1 MSINFCS
8 SSNSKTVCSL
18 GNHDKD
24 GIDNSNYNYDNN
36 YSNSKNNNN
45 DYNSTY
51 LFTFVQ
57 STTLSLHFVE

>member
-24 GIDNSNYNYDNN
+24 GIDNSN
-36 YSNSKNNNN
+36 NNNN

-51 LFTFVQ
+51 SFTFCGVKNVYIDKPSIGKQ
-57 STTLSLHFVE
+57 RM

>member
-1 MSINFCS
+1 MSINFCI

-24 GIDNSNYNYDNN
+24 GIDNSN
-36 YSNSKNNNN
+36 SNNN

-51 LFTFVQ
+51 SFTFVK